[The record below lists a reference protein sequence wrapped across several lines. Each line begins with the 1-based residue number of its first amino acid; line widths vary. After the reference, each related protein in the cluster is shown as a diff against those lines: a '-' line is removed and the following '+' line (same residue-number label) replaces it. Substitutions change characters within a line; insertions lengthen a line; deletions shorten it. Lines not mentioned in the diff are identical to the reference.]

1 MFDLAV
7 AFATAASGLV
17 AGSML
22 TLIHK
27 RRTGVTGI
35 GAGADDALSDSG
47 QDGEDG
53 LMICKESA
61 PDDTLRCA
69 EELGHW
75 GWHRAGQASWW
86 GTTWGCDDE
95 AVEPHEHVAAS
106 GEAAK
111 PVNANRPR
119 AKQAIRRPAAAEPE
133 GLFDLASL
141 KVSQNGRECRCGSA
155 EQAGQNP
162 VGNPLNEEPS
172 NATTG
177 KAAGNGRRPFLTV
190 PLSINPSESEIS
202 AAQFAE
208 RWINGYTSGCH
219 VNPHKSQPV
228 FFRGHSPR
236 PWDGPTAA

>member
-1 MFDLAV
+1 
-7 AFATAASGLV
+7 
-17 AGSML
+17 ML
-22 TLIHK
+22 TLIVK

-47 QDGEDG
+47 QDSEVG
-53 LMICKESA
+53 LVICKESA

-95 AVEPHEHVAAS
+95 AVEPHEHVVAS
-106 GEAAK
+106 GQAAK
-111 PVNANRPR
+111 PVDANRPR
-119 AKQAIRRPAAAEPE
+119 VKQPIRRPTAAEPE

-141 KVSQNGRECRCGSA
+141 KVSQNSRECRCGSA
-155 EQAGQNP
+155 ERAGQNP
-162 VGNPLNEEPS
+162 GANPPNGEPS

-190 PLSINPSESEIS
+190 ALGTNPSESEIS

-208 RWINGYTSGCH
+208 RWINGYTSGGH
-219 VNPHKSQPV
+219 VSPHKSQPV